1 MDEDFAGAIAE
12 VAMRMGGANTHQ
24 ANIQNLMGKYRALLH
39 LGEDLNAM
47 AENMMHTMIDAD
59 MICVAV
65 LFWAQSL
72 QTTKPKLTPPP
83 PTTPTTNNQHPT
95 HDN

>member
-65 LFWAQSL
+65 LFLGTIIANNNA
-72 QTTKPKLTPPP
+72 KLTPPP
-83 PTTPTTNNQHPT
+83 PTTPTTNNQQPT

>member
-1 MDEDFAGAIAE
+1 MGAIVE
-12 VAMRMGGANTHQ
+12 LAMRRGGASVHK
-24 ANIQNLMGKYRALLH
+24 ANAPNRMGRYRALLH

-65 LFWAQSL
+65 LFLGTIIAN
-72 QTTKPKLTPPP
+72 KKAKLTPPP
-83 PTTPTTNNQHPT
+83 PTTPTTNNQQPT

>member
-1 MDEDFAGAIAE
+1 MENPSGFCGYMDEDFAGAIAE

-59 MICVAV
+59 MSCVAV

-72 QTTKPKLTPPP
+72 QTTKP
-83 PTTPTTNNQHPT
+83 N
-95 HDN
+95 